1 MCVPKV
7 LLPQFFSNLLPN
19 MPLNY
24 TLCYKFQLILLPC
37 TAACISPSIGS
48 KRRNQESEKRAEG
61 YFVVSQLGGEKGKSG
76 CLPLEVTLPSWR
88 VPRGLRTSLQKEAT
102 HTLLIGP
109 SRKASSNW
117 VHTHNVYILLVPR
130 PGTVTIAQKQS
141 HLPGDITTVWGRC
154 HHECWASLRALTV
167 HPTQWIKWH
176 LHIIRISWIS
186 KQGWAITY
194 GLVKSTMKCYQ
205 MLRIDKTFLIQMTYI
220 FILPLNPISHWEL
233 SNFLNICLTRN

>member
-1 MCVPKV
+1 
-7 LLPQFFSNLLPN
+7 

-24 TLCYKFQLILLPC
+24 TLCHKFQLILLPC

-61 YFVVSQLGGEKGKSG
+61 YFVVSQLGGGEGQEWLFAFRSHPPILKGTPGPEDFSAEG
-76 CLPLEVTLPSWR
+76 SHPYPAHR
-88 VPRGLRTSLQKEAT
+88 AT

-130 PGTVTIAQKQS
+130 PSTVTIAQKQS

-167 HPTQWIKWH
+167 HSTQWIKWH

-205 MLRIDKTFLIQMTYI
+205 MLHTDKTFLIQMIYI

-233 SNFLNICLTRN
+233 SNFLNICLTCN

>member
-1 MCVPKV
+1 
-7 LLPQFFSNLLPN
+7 

-37 TAACISPSIGS
+37 TAACISPSIRS
-48 KRRNQESEKRAEG
+48 KRRNQESEKRAEV
-61 YFVVSQLGGEKGKSG
+61 YFVVPQLGGEKGKSG
-76 CLPLEVTLPSWR
+76 CLPLKSPSHPEGYPGAWGLLWR
-88 VPRGLRTSLQKEAT
+88 RKPWGHPYPAHRAT

-167 HPTQWIKWH
+167 HSTQWIKWH

-205 MLRIDKTFLIQMTYI
+205 MLRTDKTFLIQMIYI
-220 FILPLNPISHWEL
+220 FILPLNPISHWEKI
-233 SNFLNICLTRN
+233 NFLNICLTRN